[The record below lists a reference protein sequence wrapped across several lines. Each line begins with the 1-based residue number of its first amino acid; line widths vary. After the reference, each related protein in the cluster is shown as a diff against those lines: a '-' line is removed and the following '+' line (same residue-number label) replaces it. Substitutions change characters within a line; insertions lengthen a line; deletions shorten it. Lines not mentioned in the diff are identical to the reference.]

1 MGSMILFVG
10 LLAWI
15 RPEWLWWGFPVSG
28 LFLLAIY
35 LVVTLVIHHQHPDTE
50 VMTLIPQAED
60 GQSLNFS
67 VKYKE
72 EDVQQ
77 ALENISTFLETCDI
91 EPATSF
97 QINLCCEELMYNIVT
112 YAVNK
117 DTDKHLFDV
126 HIVCHKET
134 VSVLIKDDGKPF
146 NPTLTTVSFNEDGD
160 GLGLAL
166 VNTMADINYKFMYN
180 QNVVFLT
187 FKREQTL

>member
-1 MGSMILFVG
+1 M
-10 LLAWI
+10 
-15 RPEWLWWGFPVSG
+15 RTFP
-28 LFLLAIY
+28 
-35 LVVTLVIHHQHPDTE
+35 
-50 VMTLIPQAED
+50 
-60 GQSLNFS
+60 
-67 VKYKE
+67 
-72 EDVQQ
+72 
-77 ALENISTFLETCDI
+77 NISTFLETCDI

-160 GLGLAL
+160 GLG
-166 VNTMADINYKFMYN
+166 FMYN

>member
-1 MGSMILFVG
+1 
-10 LLAWI
+10 
-15 RPEWLWWGFPVSG
+15 
-28 LFLLAIY
+28 
-35 LVVTLVIHHQHPDTE
+35 
-50 VMTLIPQAED
+50 MTLIPQAED

-134 VSVLIKDDGKPF
+134 VSVLIKDECP
-146 NPTLTTVSFNEDGD
+146 
-160 GLGLAL
+160 
-166 VNTMADINYKFMYN
+166 Y
-180 QNVVFLT
+180 
-187 FKREQTL
+187 